1 MTIQIIQ
8 RAKFA
13 LLYHAPKR
21 AVIEERQYGPD
32 SAAIVRQTEEAPINC
47 PAIISL
53 GGLRLT
59 SETPTTAAKAA
70 EINEAIE
77 ALHDMTL
84 SAMAGDE

>member
-13 LLYHAPKR
+13 LLYGTQPKAEVIDLGDGTYSSAINSR
-21 AVIEERQYGPD
+21 AE
-32 SAAIVRQTEEAPINC
+32 TPINC
-47 PAIISL
+47 PAIISI